1 LSLLFSSPAT
11 TKIQVKLAKHKSNL
25 TLNPTNGREVNILSV
40 SSEGQL
46 LVGQS
51 LDRHRLHVY
60 SADCSRVTPLAT
72 PHNDTV
78 YDAVWTPRGNIV
90 YTEYYRGKVVTL
102 SQSGDVIQLTNVSHA
117 SYLSVSTDGVI
128 YLTSLSRPNKAWLSI
143 VYQST
148 DDGLTWSHM
157 FNISDDF
164 WCNQVIKVSTDRNTD
179 VLWTKAMP
187 SGECRLRVYTVDRR
201 STAGNNVTWHYLAPS
216 RYLSDNGSGDR
227 LVYDGHDS
235 IFVSDRF
242 NIGIHTWSVSG
253 KYDRQL
259 VSRQQFV
266 CPPAFIAVDTQRH
279 IMYVV
284 CAKGIGLVEVFELT
298 YGPM

>member
-1 LSLLFSSPAT
+1 
-11 TKIQVKLAKHKSNL
+11 
-25 TLNPTNGREVNILSV
+25 V

-60 SADCSRVTPLAT
+60 SADCSHVTSLAT
-72 PHNDTV
+72 PHNDMV

-102 SQSGDVIQLTNVSHA
+102 SQSGDVIQQTNVSHA

-128 YLTSLSRPNKAWLSI
+128 YLTSLSRPNKAWLSS

-201 STAGNNVTWHYLAPS
+201 SSAGNNVTWHYLAPS
-216 RYLSDNGSGDR
+216 RYLSS
-227 LVYDGHDS
+227 
-235 IFVSDRF
+235 
-242 NIGIHTWSVSG
+242 
-253 KYDRQL
+253 
-259 VSRQQFV
+259 
-266 CPPAFIAVDTQRH
+266 C
-279 IMYVV
+279 
-284 CAKGIGLVEVFELT
+284 ELR
-298 YGPM
+298 